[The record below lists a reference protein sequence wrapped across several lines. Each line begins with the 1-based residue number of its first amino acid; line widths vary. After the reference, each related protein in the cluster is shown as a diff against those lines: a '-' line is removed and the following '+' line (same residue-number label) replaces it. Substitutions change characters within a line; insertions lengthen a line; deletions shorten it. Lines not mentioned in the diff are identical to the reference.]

1 MKTLLKGAATLLVA
15 FCVWLIM
22 LAFMVGVLQSEWLAP
37 YLKHIKFPTSTA
49 ELGDSLNIFVGLI
62 STFTVLVAVYAVIL
76 QSRSL
81 KLSIAS
87 QREQEQA
94 LLQQMRRQEIM
105 LQISSYTARIQILA
119 SDREWYQKLIDS
131 YREIRESE
139 KDEEK
144 RQLAHE
150 KMTRCQNVNKEIKD
164 KMNQL
169 STALDAL
176 ARQLTTETQGA

>member
-1 MKTLLKGAATLLVA
+1 MKSIFKGLATLLVA
-15 FCVWLIM
+15 FCVWVVM
-22 LAFMVGVLQSEWLAP
+22 LAFLVGALKSDWLAP
-37 YLKHIKFPTSTA
+37 YLKHIKFPTSAA

-81 KLSIAS
+81 KHTVAA

-94 LLQQMRRQEIM
+94 LLQQMQRQEIM

-119 SDREWYQKLIDS
+119 SDREWYQHLIDR
-131 YREIRESE
+131 YREIRELE
-139 KDEEK
+139 RDETK
-144 RQLAHE
+144 RQEAHD

-164 KMNQL
+164 KMNEL
-169 STALDAL
+169 SAALDK
-176 ARQLTTETQGA
+176 LTQRLEVGST

>member
-1 MKTLLKGAATLLVA
+1 MTSIFKGIATLLVA

-22 LAFMVGVLQSEWLAP
+22 LAFMVSVLQSEWLAP

-81 KLSIAS
+81 KLSIAA

-94 LLQQMRRQEIM
+94 LLQQMRRQEVM

-119 SDREWYQKLIDS
+119 SDREWYQHLIDR
-131 YREIRESE
+131 YREIREAE
-139 KDEEK
+139 KDESK
-144 RQLAHE
+144 WQDAHD
-150 KMTRCQNVNKEIKD
+150 KMTRCQSKNTEIKN
-164 KMNQL
+164 KMNEL
-169 STALDAL
+169 SSALDTL
-176 ARQLTTETQGA
+176 VQQLTVDSVVA